1 LRENVKIKEKDQ
13 FDKIFNILLM
23 DFFPSAYLEAY
34 KLYNE
39 NSFFLN
45 HLKKIGSAVNVAADD
60 RYKYLAAK
68 ILNKKGFLFTFQ
80 HGGFLGQSKLK
91 LLELVEKKYSSKIFY
106 WNNKQGLG
114 MHYLS
119 NFKKHQIDSS
129 KQNNIILLY
138 QTLLIKNGS
147 YVDEASLHIK
157 NHPYLNC
164 LYEFYNEL
172 DLIYKN
178 ISIVKLFPQ
187 HNVNFIKKIWIKKCG
202 NSINFAEKNRNLNL
216 FYKSRIVILDDI
228 STSLIELLYIG
239 IPFLIINNK
248 SFNDYD
254 KKYKKYFYHL
264 IDLNI
269 LFNSPEKASQFLNRN
284 YSNIEEWWKNINND
298 KIFNKFKN
306 EFYSTKKNYIDSIT
320 KFILSFR

>member
-1 LRENVKIKEKDQ
+1 
-13 FDKIFNILLM
+13 
-23 DFFPSAYLEAY
+23 
-34 KLYNE
+34 
-39 NSFFLN
+39 
-45 HLKKIGSAVNVAADD
+45 
-60 RYKYLAAK
+60 
-68 ILNKKGFLFTFQ
+68 
-80 HGGFLGQSKLK
+80 
-91 LLELVEKKYSSKIFY
+91 
-106 WNNKQGLG
+106 
-114 MHYLS
+114 MHYLY

-129 KQNNIILLY
+129 KPNNIILLY

-147 YVDEASLHIK
+147 CVDEASLHVK
-157 NHPYLNC
+157 NHPYLNY

-239 IPFLIINNK
+239 TPFLIINNK

-254 KKYKKYFYHL
+254 KKYEKYFYHL

-284 YSNIEEWWKNINND
+284 YSNI
-298 KIFNKFKN
+298 
-306 EFYSTKKNYIDSIT
+306 
-320 KFILSFR
+320 